1 MIQMEQVHGNRVV
14 IVGKKDDGKI
24 IKNCD
29 ALITTDADVELCVR
43 VADCLPIFVTDEK
56 GQIIGLI
63 HAGWRGLSKG
73 IIKSTINKMENQWK
87 MENGLHPEGRKLK
100 IWIGPH
106 ICKKHYEV
114 KNDVSS
120 KFLKY
125 PKALTLKGSSFQGS
139 RTFLDLGEIARQ
151 QLVELGVKNKNIT
164 IDGTCTYESKD
175 LYSFRRDGTK
185 DRNLFLLSQK

>member
-1 MIQMEQVHGNRVV
+1 MIQMEQIHGNRVV
-14 IVGKKDDGKI
+14 VVGKKDDGKT

-73 IIKSTINKMENQWK
+73 IIKSTINKMENRWK
-87 MENGLHPEGRKLK
+87 TETGKLK

-106 ICKKHYEV
+106 ICKKHYEI
-114 KNDVSS
+114 KADVAS
-120 KFLKY
+120 KFLY
-125 PKALTLKGSSFQGS
+125 FKGQVFKGG